1 MDKLNERIGYII
13 EHLGMTKTAFAEHL
27 NVSQAFVSQLCSGV
41 KQPSERTLLDICREF
56 KINYLW
62 LTEEKG
68 DMFTATPESVVDE
81 LAEDFNLD
89 DIDKKIIESYLK
101 LNESQRA
108 VIKEYIKLSL
118 IHI

>member
-27 NVSQAFVSQLCSGV
+27 NVSQAVVSQLCSGV

-108 VIKEYIKLSL
+108 VIKEYIKS
-118 IHI
+118 IFQ

>member
-13 EHLGMTKTAFAEHL
+13 EHLGMTKTAFAERL

-108 VIKEYIKLSL
+108 VIKEYIKS
-118 IHI
+118 IFQ

>member
-62 LTEEKG
+62 LTEEKA

-108 VIKEYIKLSL
+108 VIKEYIKS
-118 IHI
+118 IFQ

>member
-1 MDKLNERIGYII
+1 MLSTLFYNSVMFFIDFFHNIRVPCNQKGGYDVDKLNERIGYII

-68 DMFTATPESVVDE
+68 DMFTATPESV
-81 LAEDFNLD
+81 LMNLQ
-89 DIDKKIIESYLK
+89 KILT
-101 LNESQRA
+101 LMT
-108 VIKEYIKLSL
+108 
-118 IHI
+118 

>member
-1 MDKLNERIGYII
+1 
-13 EHLGMTKTAFAEHL
+13 MTKTAFAEYL

-62 LTEEKG
+62 LTEGKG

-89 DIDKKIIESYLK
+89 DIDKKIIENYLK
-101 LNESQRA
+101 LSDSQRA
-108 VIKEYIKLSL
+108 VIKEYIKS
-118 IHI
+118 IFQ